1 VEVTNELVA
10 KFQRQEELCS
20 CLEGS
25 GMRICDLLFG
35 LPPSQA
41 RWADHLAEDARWLEV
56 ELTGRHLVD
65 ALLGALETSLHMFET
80 WC

>member
-1 VEVTNELVA
+1 
-10 KFQRQEELCS
+10 
-20 CLEGS
+20 
-25 GMRICDLLFG
+25 MRICDLLFG

-41 RWADHLAEDARWLEV
+41 RWADHLVEDAGWLEV
-56 ELTGRHLVD
+56 ELTARHLVD